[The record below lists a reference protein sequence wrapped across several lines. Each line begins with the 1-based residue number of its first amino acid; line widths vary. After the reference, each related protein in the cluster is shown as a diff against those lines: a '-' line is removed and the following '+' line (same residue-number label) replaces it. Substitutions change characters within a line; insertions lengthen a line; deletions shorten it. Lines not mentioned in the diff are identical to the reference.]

1 MSALATDHTGP
12 GSLSSMLGFDTPA
25 IRVHDDGSVTPEPG
39 VHAPEVYHDDET
51 APIGWEW
58 ASRGYTGQ
66 YGYSGPV
73 MHASEQLTGRLAT
86 DILARPGVYVAVV
99 VESLGDDDDSPA
111 GWAILRQVP
120 CSHSVTEIRH
130 NSATGATREAC
141 YSCGATLRFI

>member
-25 IRVHDDGSVTPEPG
+25 IRVHDDGSVTPELG
-39 VHAPEVYHDDET
+39 VYAPEVYHDDET

-58 ASRGYTGQ
+58 ASGGYTGQ

-99 VESLGDDDDSPA
+99 VDDYDDDNPA

-130 NSATGATREAC
+130 NSETGATREAC
-141 YSCGATLRFI
+141 YSCGVTLRFI